1 MSSKY
6 FSNYLVEI
14 GDVPLLP
21 PEREIEL
28 SQIIQRGLAPNA
40 STAEFRAS
48 ENGRTELALHNIRLV
63 VSIARTFA
71 YSSLTLEEMTFAGN
85 VGLMEAA
92 KRFKGESKARF
103 ATYAFYWIQATI
115 RVAIRSAR
123 LIRTPERRA
132 RVLQRIRTAW
142 SFREDQSAQ
151 DLDTLHQETG
161 ISTEK
166 IKRVLRDQCMII
178 SLDRPMHDDSGEG
191 IEAILPTDEVTPA
204 EIVSHQEVL
213 SELAKA
219 VSLLTPREKH
229 VVCSRFGI
237 NTDKIETLKQI
248 GSCYGLSFER
258 IRQIETL
265 ALEKLR
271 SSLDMPGGRRA
282 ESLDSTGHEN
292 KISDTDGYSP
302 V

>member
-14 GDVPLLP
+14 SDVPVLP
-21 PEREIEL
+21 HEREIEL

-48 ENGRTELALHNIRLV
+48 ENGRTELAHHNLRLV
-63 VSIARTFA
+63 VSIARTFG

-178 SLDRPMHDDSGEG
+178 SLDRPMHDDSGKG

-271 SSLDMPGGRRA
+271 SSLDMPGARRA